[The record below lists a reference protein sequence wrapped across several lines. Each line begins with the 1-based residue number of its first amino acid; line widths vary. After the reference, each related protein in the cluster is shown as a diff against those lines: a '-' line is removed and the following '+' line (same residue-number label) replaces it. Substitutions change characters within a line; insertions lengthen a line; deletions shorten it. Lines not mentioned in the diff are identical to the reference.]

1 MSSMETDTVRA
12 EHQASAGR
20 RSLELHGDQAEQQS
34 SIEHTICTIS
44 SGYRDNL
51 YARQPLTIQRAVAR
65 YVDCPNNNSSDQ
77 IVTNKYPGPETELDQ
92 AEKERAEHQVE
103 PEKLPPTSGQAE
115 QECSQE
121 MLRDG
126 KGQAEKGRA
135 EHSVQPEKLPPPTSG
150 QAEQECSQE
159 LLRDGT
165 GQAEKGRAEHLMQP
179 EKLSPTPGQ
188 AEHLV
193 QPSKPRLKQRIGQA
207 EQKCNGGDSP
217 DTNRA
222 EQQRSEEKGTDQA
235 EQMAHP
241 DPYVK
246 AWLEWKERYEKE
258 GKEKAER
265 LEKQKRLE
273 KGWNLVK
280 LCGEIIRENYDG
292 WQEREITEMEKKELL
307 DLKLEKEARLE
318 RQKRKKEEFKEGRK
332 VMSKEEMFLRKIELA
347 EIKENAWK
355 WRGSTS
361 SHEEHAR
368 RQEKGKK
375 TAEKEKTLEKV
386 RKRMRKEE
394 EEEMTRKKFFLERWK
409 EKEERKRRQK
419 TAEEGWKNLM
429 NSISEWEEM
438 ILDDSSE
445 EEVPEMELMTEEW
458 FRVAGR
464 IMEGILEEVIAFTEL
479 DEKFGVTVTTNN
491 TLHLNLSQN
500 NQSKPD
506 IQLRE
511 GKISADADGGP
522 RSRVRT
528 AGHSAQPPIDVS
540 GNFSAHVSAE

>member
-1 MSSMETDTVRA
+1 VKRK
-12 EHQASAGR
+12 
-20 RSLELHGDQAEQQS
+20 EQ
-34 SIEHTICTIS
+34 TK
-44 SGYRDNL
+44 L
-51 YARQPLTIQRAVAR
+51 
-65 YVDCPNNNSSDQ
+65 
-77 IVTNKYPGPETELDQ
+77 NKW
-92 AEKERAEHQVE
+92 
-103 PEKLPPTSGQAE
+103 
-115 QECSQE
+115 
-121 MLRDG
+121 
-126 KGQAEKGRA
+126 
-135 EHSVQPEKLPPPTSG
+135 
-150 QAEQECSQE
+150 
-159 LLRDGT
+159 
-165 GQAEKGRAEHLMQP
+165 
-179 EKLSPTPGQ
+179 
-188 AEHLV
+188 
-193 QPSKPRLKQRIGQA
+193 
-207 EQKCNGGDSP
+207 
-217 DTNRA
+217 
-222 EQQRSEEKGTDQA
+222 
-235 EQMAHP
+235 HP

-265 LEKQKRLE
+265 LEKQERLE
-273 KGWNLVK
+273 TGWNLVK

-318 RQKRKKEEFKEGRK
+318 RQKRKKDEFKEGRK

-394 EEEMTRKKFFLERWK
+394 EEEMTRKKIFLERWK

-445 EEVPEMELMTEEW
+445 EEAPEMELMTEEG

-479 DEKFGVTVTTNN
+479 DEKLGGTSPNKKPKSACVCGLGLVEHAEPGGGDRQGGADDRLGQVEHAEPGGDDRQGGVGAGDRLVQVEPAEPGGGDRQGGTEAGDGLWQEVGCGRTSVEMLRDKMSCSGPFCWGN
-491 TLHLNLSQN
+491 T
-500 NQSKPD
+500 P
-506 IQLRE
+506 
-511 GKISADADGGP
+511 P
-522 RSRVRT
+522 R
-528 AGHSAQPPIDVS
+528 
-540 GNFSAHVSAE
+540 